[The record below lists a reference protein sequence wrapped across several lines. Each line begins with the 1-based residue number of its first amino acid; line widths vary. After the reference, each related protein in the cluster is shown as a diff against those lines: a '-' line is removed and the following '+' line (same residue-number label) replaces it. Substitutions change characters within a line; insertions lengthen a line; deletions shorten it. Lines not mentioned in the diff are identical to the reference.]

1 MFRRLDRLL
10 LSREQHYGSPT
21 PCAGKQSPFKNS
33 FKETVNRPERL
44 SIFALRKRHFRGK
57 RNLTSPRRES
67 RARRIPAIV
76 MESLLELQNE
86 GNGLGLRIP
95 GRLEE
100 LYGDRGG
107 RFSLLGSRP
116 LVSSLDPI
124 SSDPGVFSGFPEC
137 QAMNIRVLV

>member
-1 MFRRLDRLL
+1 
-10 LSREQHYGSPT
+10 
-21 PCAGKQSPFKNS
+21 
-33 FKETVNRPERL
+33 
-44 SIFALRKRHFRGK
+44 
-57 RNLTSPRRES
+57 
-67 RARRIPAIV
+67 

-137 QAMNIRVLV
+137 QAMNIRVLVVDDEPRRFAESSGGDERRGGTVALAIASNKRLESCLAFYEKALAIFQIAPFSTVRRRW